1 MSRATL
7 AEQPRPGDKASME
20 DTALIE
26 CATEFMNESLEEHR
40 VLQWRLEQFARLG
53 FRQPQVT
60 TMALSTVDLAS
71 ARKIV
76 AAGCPLETAAR
87 ILL

>member
-1 MSRATL
+1 
-7 AEQPRPGDKASME
+7 ME
-20 DTALIE
+20 ETALIDCE
-26 CATEFMNESLEEHR
+26 MELTNESLEEQR

-53 FRQPQVT
+53 FSQPLAA
-60 TMALSTVDLAS
+60 TMTASPVDLAA